1 MSSRSFVRV
10 EQIGRDGAVR
20 RLRLDRPERANA
32 YHQVLLAE
40 LDAALAE
47 ARADASVK
55 AIIVTGSGERA
66 FCSGADRDELRTRG
80 ALDGIELFSRE
91 VFDRLARLPLPTVA
105 CINGAAIGGG
115 LELAL
120 ACDIRVCSAEA
131 RFALPE
137 LSLGLTPAAGGVR
150 RLPGLIGHARAAEVI
165 LFQRTLDAV
174 TAQSWGLVAQCGG
187 DYQARALAL
196 AETAAGLD
204 PMAFRLGKMLLEQE
218 QQRVQA
224 NLESLAQGL
233 LYGRNQHR
241 TLS

>member
-10 EQIGRDGAVR
+10 EQIGHDGAVR

-32 YHQVLLAE
+32 YHQVLLTE
-40 LDAALAE
+40 LDAALNE

-55 AIIVTGSGERA
+55 AIIVTGSGDRA

-91 VFDRLARLPLPTVA
+91 VFDRLAELPLPTVA

-150 RLPGLIGHARAAEVI
+150 RLPGLIGHARAAEII
-165 LFQRTLDAV
+165 LFQRMLDAV
-174 TAQSWGLVAQCGG
+174 TAQSWGLVAECGG

-204 PMAFRLGKMLLEQE
+204 PMAFRLGKILLAQE
-218 QQRVQA
+218 QQRAQA
-224 NLESLAQGL
+224 DLESLAQGL
-233 LYGRNQHR
+233 LYERNQHR
-241 TLS
+241 TFS